1 MSHTHNHHHHHAP
14 AYNRVFALGV
24 GLNLA
29 FVAAELLAGTMAQ
42 SLALLADA
50 GHNFSDVIGLLLAW
64 GASWLAQ
71 RRPTARHTYGWRRAS
86 ILAALGN
93 AMLLLVALGGVT
105 WEALQRL
112 GRPQPV
118 DSMVVVVVAAVGI
131 AVNALTAVL
140 FLSGSKKDLNI
151 RGAFL
156 HMAADAGVSLGVVI
170 AGLVTVATG
179 WLWLDSATSLAIV
192 AIIFIGTWGLLRE
205 SLDLALDAVPQGIEM
220 RQIDRYLRTLPGVN
234 DVHDLHVW
242 ALSTTEPAL
251 TAHLVTAP
259 TTGPDALLHQV
270 THDLHERFGI
280 EHTTIQVEHRT
291 CDAPCNLGHV

>member
-1 MSHTHNHHHHHAP
+1 MAHNHHHHAP
-14 AYNRVFALGV
+14 AYNRAFVIGI

-29 FVAAELLAGTMAQ
+29 FVAAELIAGSLAH

-93 AMLLLVALGGVT
+93 AMLLLVALGGVA
-105 WEALQRL
+105 WEAVQRL
-112 GRPQPV
+112 NRPEPV
-118 DSMVVVVVAAVGI
+118 DSTAVIAVAAVGI
-131 AVNALTAVL
+131 LINTVTAVL
-140 FLSGSKKDLNI
+140 FFSGQKEDLNI

-156 HMAADAGVSLGVVI
+156 HMAADAGVSLGVVL
-170 AGLVTVATG
+170 AGVLTAFTS
-179 WLWLDSATSLAIV
+179 WLWIDSATSLAIV
-192 AIIFIGTWGLLRE
+192 AIIFVGTWSLLRE
-205 SLDLALDAVPQGIEM
+205 SLDLALDAVPPGIEM
-220 RQIDRYLRTLPGVN
+220 AQVDRYLRTLPNVR

-251 TAHLVTAP
+251 TAHIVTAP
-259 TTGPDALLHQV
+259 NAGPDALLQQV
-270 THDLHERFGI
+270 SDGLHDQFGI
-280 EHTTIQVEHRT
+280 EHATIQIEHHT
-291 CDAPCNLGHV
+291 CNAPCNLGHA